1 MSIYS
6 QVTKSTE
13 FVDRFALKPRGEGVD
28 VIIPLLHATPFWK
41 QNLHSYYREI
51 PIRRLIIGDAGAID
65 GSPEIAATFPRA
77 QILDHKKV
85 RSLGRSIALLMSE
98 VKTDHFIYLQ
108 SDVFLPPGWF
118 DVMSANQ
125 NKFDWFG
132 CPESPLIVLSAP
144 INDQSGNRPLAGS
157 QFGRTSV
164 FQGVADYVQ
173 DDYGYRQEDFIF
185 EEFALKQGGSV
196 GGVFETFN
204 VHQITERVTTGKQLK
219 VSSVSVTLDLEDD
232 DSRVLDTQL
241 LGFVKYC
248 DPRRETVYQS
258 AYRALIA
265 SLAAGRFSI
274 KRELFL
280 ARQLNGGWTKVL
292 LSMYIRACIFALPTM
307 FVKKTALQT
316 RTAAKRIIGYR

>member
-1 MSIYS
+1 MSIYRK
-6 QVTKSTE
+6 VTESTE
-13 FVDRFALKPRGEGVD
+13 FVDRFALKPRGDGVD

-65 GSPEIAATFPRA
+65 GSPEMAATFPRI
-77 QILDHKKV
+77 QLLDHKKV
-85 RSLGRSIALLMSE
+85 KSLGRSIALLISE
-98 VKTDHFIYLQ
+98 VKTDYFIYLQ
-108 SDVFLPPGWF
+108 SDIFLPPGWF
-118 DVMSANQ
+118 DIMSANQ
-125 NKFDWFG
+125 NKYDWFG

-144 INDQSGNRPLAGS
+144 INDQSGKRPLAGS
-157 QFGRTSV
+157 QFGKTSV

-185 EEFALKQGGSV
+185 EEYALKQGGSV
-196 GGVFETFN
+196 GGVFETFS

-219 VSSVSVTLDLEDD
+219 VSSVTVTLDSEDD

-241 LGFVKYC
+241 LGFIKYC
-248 DPRRETVYQS
+248 DPRRETVYQA

-274 KRELFL
+274 KRELL
-280 ARQLNGGWTKVL
+280 LGRQLNRVWTKAL
-292 LSMYIRACIFALPTM
+292 LGMYIRACAFALPAM
-307 FVKKTALQT
+307 FVKKTAIWT
-316 RTAAKRIIGYR
+316 RTTAKRMIGSR